1 MRIAAALAALAAIVL
16 SALLFMK
23 SQEAPVRTLPE
34 TGSGVVEAVSVPRA
48 LPAAVEPAAVPAPE
62 KAETAAPA
70 GSPQPPRTVRFEDA
84 AVQSLPPE
92 EAVCLRFGPVA
103 ESRLTRLRGRI
114 ERTGQLDRMLIEP
127 ADTTERVVFAG
138 PYGSQTKAR
147 SALEAF
153 RRGGLDGGAVEA
165 HGEGAW
171 IVTFAR
177 TKSRP
182 LAERWAREAAAAFSL
197 TNVVVEERGRRRAM
211 VNLVF
216 PNLSAEENAR
226 IRTALGAAEG
236 GVFAACPF

>member
-1 MRIAAALAALAAIVL
+1 MRIAAALATFAAIVL

-23 SQEAPVRTLPE
+23 SQQAPVRTLPG
-34 TGSGVVEAVSVPRA
+34 TGSSVVEAVSVPQA
-48 LPAAVEPAAVPAPE
+48 LPAQAGPAAAPAPE
-62 KAETAAPA
+62 AAAPA
-70 GSPQPPRTVRFEDA
+70 EEPQPPHAIRFEKPA
-84 AVQSLPPE
+84 AQPIALE

-127 ADTTERVVFAG
+127 ADTAERVVFAG
-138 PYGSQTKAR
+138 PYGSQAKAR
-147 SALEAF
+147 SALESF
-153 RRGGLDGGAVEA
+153 QRDGLEGGAVEA

-182 LAERWAREAAAAFSL
+182 MAERWAREAAAAFSL

-216 PNLSAEENAR
+216 PNLSVEENAR

-236 GVFAACPF
+236 GAFAVCPF

>member
-1 MRIAAALAALAAIVL
+1 MRIAAALATLAAIVL

-48 LPAAVEPAAVPAPE
+48 LPAAVEPAAAPAP
-62 KAETAAPA
+62 ATAAPA
-70 GSPQPPRTVRFEDA
+70 ESPQPPRTVRFEEA

-103 ESRLTRLRGRI
+103 ESRLTRLRGRL

-127 ADTTERVVFAG
+127 ADITERVVFAG

-153 RRGGLDGGAVEA
+153 RRGGLEGGAVEA

-171 IVTFAR
+171 IVTFAC

-182 LAERWAREAAAAFSL
+182 TAERWAREAAAAFSL

-216 PNLSAEENAR
+216 PNLSTEENAR
-226 IRTALGAAEG
+226 IRTALGTAEG

>member
-1 MRIAAALAALAAIVL
+1 MRIVAALAALAAIVL

-23 SQEAPVRTLPE
+23 SQEAPLRTLPD
-34 TGSGVVEAVSVPRA
+34 TGSAVVEAVSVPRA
-48 LPAAVEPAAVPAPE
+48 LPAAAAAAPAPE
-62 KAETAAPA
+62 AAAPVEE
-70 GSPQPPRTVRFEDA
+70 PQPPRTVRFEE
-84 AVQSLPPE
+84 AVRQPLALE

-103 ESRLTRLRGRI
+103 ESRLTQLRGRI

-127 ADTTERVVFAG
+127 ADTAERVVFAG
-138 PYGSQTKAR
+138 PYGSQAKAR
-147 SALEAF
+147 SALESF
-153 RRGGLDGGAVEA
+153 RRAGLEGGAVEA

-211 VNLVF
+211 VSLVF

-236 GVFAACPF
+236 GLFAACPF